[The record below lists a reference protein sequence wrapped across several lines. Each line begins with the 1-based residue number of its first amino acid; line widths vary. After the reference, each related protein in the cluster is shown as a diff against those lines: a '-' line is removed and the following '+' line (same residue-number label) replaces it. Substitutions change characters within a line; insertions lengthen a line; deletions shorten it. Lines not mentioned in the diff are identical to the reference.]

1 MNNNKTVFFV
11 IGVLLVILGAFM
23 LIPFIVQ
30 FIYGE
35 INGAF
40 LSSASVTAFIGV
52 LLILTNLEENRKL
65 NLQQAFLLTTL
76 SWLSIAIFGCIP
88 FLLSN
93 LDLSLVDSFFE
104 SMSGITTTGS
114 TIISNL
120 DNAPKDILIW
130 RAILQWLGGI
140 GVIVMAITIL
150 PLLNVGG
157 MQLFKSDQS
166 SDTTEKIL
174 PKTREITLVVSII
187 YLVLTFACAITYWFV
202 GMNMFD
208 SIAHSMTTIATGG
221 FSTYSDSIG
230 HFHNPKIEITSIIFI
245 ILGSL
250 PFIAYLKFIK
260 GDKKI
265 FFKDAQIKGL
275 IYILIISVFLMFLYL
290 IVNNSNEYTFLE
302 NLRISTF
309 NVVSVLSGT
318 GYVTSDFSSWGKFPL
333 IFFLFL
339 MFIGGCAGSTTCGIK
354 IFRFQILG
362 HFVVN
367 QIKKLVYPHG
377 VFSIKYNNE
386 KISNTFI
393 YSIITF
399 IFLYFFIFF
408 ILAALLSIN
417 GLDFITAISG
427 SASAIS
433 NVGPGLGEIIGPDG
447 NFSDLPDFSKLS
459 LSFGMLLGRLEL
471 FAVLVLFFPS
481 FWKN

>member
-1 MNNNKTVFFV
+1 MNNNKTVFFA
-11 IGVLLVILGAFM
+11 IGVLLITLGTFM
-23 LIPFIVQ
+23 LIPFFVQ
-30 FIYGE
+30 FIYDE
-35 INGAF
+35 RNGTF
-40 LSSASVTAFIGV
+40 LSSASITIFIGI
-52 LLILTNLEENRKL
+52 LLVLTNLEENKKL

-93 LDLSLVDSFFE
+93 LNISIVDAFFE

-114 TIISNL
+114 TIITNL
-120 DNAPKDILIW
+120 DNAPKSILIW

-140 GVIVMAITIL
+140 GVIVMAITVL

-157 MQLFKSDQS
+157 MQLFRMES

-174 PKTREITLVVSII
+174 PRTREVTIIISVI
-187 YLVLTFACAITYWFV
+187 YLTLTFACGVAYWLV
-202 GMNMFD
+202 GMNIFD

-221 FSTYSDSIG
+221 FSTYSSSIG
-230 HFHNPKIEITSIIFI
+230 YFQNPKIEIIAIIFI
-245 ILGSL
+245 VLGSI
-250 PFIAYLKFIK
+250 PFIAYLKFVK
-260 GDKKI
+260 GDQKI
-265 FFKDAQIKGL
+265 FFKDVQIKGL
-275 IYILIISVFLMFLYL
+275 IYIFIVSILLMLLYL
-290 IVNNSNEYTFLE
+290 LLSNKEYSFAE

-309 NVVSVLSGT
+309 NVVSILSGT
-318 GYVTSDFSSWGKFPL
+318 GYVTSDFSLWGKFPL

-362 HFVVN
+362 LFILN
-367 QIKKLVYPHG
+367 QIKKLIYPHG
-377 VFSIKYNNE
+377 IFPMKYNNE
-386 KISNTFI
+386 KISNPFI
-393 YSIITF
+393 YSIMTF

-408 ILAALLSIN
+408 ILAALLSLD
-417 GLDFITAISG
+417 GLDFVTALSG

-433 NVGPGLGEIIGPDG
+433 NVGPGLGDVIGPNG
-447 NFSDLPDFSKLS
+447 NFSDLPNFSKLS
-459 LSFGMLLGRLEL
+459 LSLGMLLGRLEL

>member
-1 MNNNKTVFFV
+1 MNNNKTVFFA

-23 LIPFIVQ
+23 LIPFFVQ
-30 FIYGE
+30 FIYE
-35 INGAF
+35 EKNSTF
-40 LSSASVTAFIGV
+40 LSAASVTAFIGI
-52 LLILTNLEENRKL
+52 LLMLANLEENRKL

-93 LDLSLVDSFFE
+93 LNLSFVDAFFE

-114 TIISNL
+114 TIITNL
-120 DNAPKDILIW
+120 DNAPKSILIW

-150 PLLNVGG
+150 PLLNIGG
-157 MQLFKSDQS
+157 MQLFRMES

-174 PKTREITLVVSII
+174 PRTREVTLIISVI
-187 YLVLTFACAITYWFV
+187 YLTLTFVCGIAYWSA
-202 GMNMFD
+202 GMNIFD
-208 SIAHSMTTIATGG
+208 SVAHSMTTIATGG
-221 FSTYSDSIG
+221 FSTYSNSIG
-230 HFHNPKIEITSIIFI
+230 YFQNPKIEIIAIIFI
-245 ILGSL
+245 ILGSI
-250 PFIAYLKFIK
+250 PFIAYLKFVK
-260 GDKKI
+260 GDRKI
-265 FFKDAQIKGL
+265 FLKDSQIKGL
-275 IYILIISVFLMFLYL
+275 IYILIASILLMFLYL
-290 IVNNSNEYTFLE
+290 IISSEKHNFLE

-318 GYVTSDFSSWGKFPL
+318 GYVTADFSSWGKFPL

-362 HFVVN
+362 RFIIN

-408 ILAALLSIN
+408 VLAALLSLN

-433 NVGPGLGEIIGPDG
+433 NVGPGLGDIIGPSG
-447 NFSDLPDFSKLS
+447 NFSDLPNFSKLS
-459 LSFGMLLGRLEL
+459 LSLGMLLGRLEL

-481 FWKN
+481 FWKD